1 MRPRTSILI
10 PVKAI
15 GRAKGRLAE
24 LLDQSARQELALT
37 MLEDVLAAV
46 MPAVGRLVDAVY
58 VATLDPAVME
68 IARKRGARV
77 LEEREQRSE
86 SASVDA
92 ASRSCASAATGSN
105 PKRERPAAWCGPRSG
120 ICSGEERGD
129 AETTASAEF
138 PLAG

>member
-1 MRPRTSILI
+1 MRPPTSILI
-10 PVKAI
+10 PVKAT

-24 LLDQSARQELALT
+24 ILDQPTRQELALT

-46 MPAVGRLVDAVY
+46 MPAAGHLVDAVY

-92 ASRSCASAATGSN
+92 ASRECALQGVEAHPPRGSG
-105 PKRERPAAWCGPRSG
+105 RLGASPRG
-120 ICSGEERGD
+120 RAGGARRGGGGGD
-129 AETTASAEF
+129 R
-138 PLAG
+138 L